1 MMAVQTL
8 SVPGPWPVTESDVE
22 HRNSKPMDANIERRA
37 ERRESEK
44 LERTMQ
50 LDNKAQLDRSV
61 RPLFSSHPS
70 AANHDTIAPA
80 KNGASSEQNGASLK
94 LSTEQGFVAGSENE
108 LAAEACLTLT
118 EFLGTNYNP
127 LLITGMPGT
136 GKSHIARG
144 LAKVWQRKLN
154 SPTVAIV
161 FSGAEFVTAFQAANN
176 QERQREFQNRVR
188 RAKMLVIDELTQMAG
203 KTAALHELKATID
216 ELLANGG
223 HIIITSRLAIEMIP
237 GVNAALQARLLGG
250 LTISLK
256 IPGPEAR
263 FILWERYV
271 AAQGITASDEVLR
284 SLAAA
289 LEITAADIW
298 QTVTT
303 LAEESENGREITQ
316 REVKSVLKQQR
327 GAYQPTV
334 RTIANLCAKYY
345 GLKPTELSSPL
356 RRRTIVAARNM
367 AIYLA
372 RTMSEISLEQ
382 IGKHFGGRDHT
393 TVLHGIRTIE
403 DRLKTE
409 PETKQAYEDLRK
421 MLAQR

>member
-1 MMAVQTL
+1 VNL
-8 SVPGPWPVTESDVE
+8 
-22 HRNSKPMDANIERRA
+22 ERRA

-44 LERTMQ
+44 L
-50 LDNKAQLDRSV
+50 DRAVPINRDV
-61 RPLFSSHPS
+61 RPLFSE
-70 AANHDTIAPA
+70 NHFAPNQNHNTST
-80 KNGASSEQNGASLK
+80 KNGATLEQNGASLK
-94 LSTEQGFVAGSENE
+94 LSTEQGFVAGPENE

-118 EFLGTNYNP
+118 EALGTNYNP
-127 LLITGMPGT
+127 LLISGMPGT

-154 SPTVAIV
+154 SPTAALV

-176 QERQREFQNRVR
+176 QERLREFQNRVR
-188 RAKMLVIDELTQMAG
+188 RAKMLIIDELTQMAG
-203 KTAALHELKATID
+203 KTAALLELKATID

-223 HIIITSRLAIEMIP
+223 HIIVTSRLAIEMIP
-237 GVNAALQARLLGG
+237 GVNAALQSRLLGG

-263 FILWERYV
+263 FTLWQRYV
-271 AAQGITASDEVLR
+271 AAQGISASDDVLR
-284 SLAAA
+284 SLAAT

-298 QTVTT
+298 QTAAT
-303 LAEESENGREITQ
+303 LAEESENGREITD
-316 REVKSVLKQQR
+316 REAKSVLKQQR

-345 GLKPTELSSPL
+345 GLKPTELASPL